1 MNLPFGV
8 LVVLLRVVAAA
19 AANADDASNAT
30 AAAAAAA
37 SVKMNDGARDICL
50 MTAAAT
56 SDAHVAGGAG
66 SVGEDAHCRRHLY
79 FE

>member
-1 MNLPFGV
+1 MPFGV
-8 LVVLLRVVAAA
+8 LVVLLRVAAA

-30 AAAAAAA
+30 AAAAAA

-56 SDAHVAGGAG
+56 SDAHVRGRGRGLQAASLFRVSLGA
-66 SVGEDAHCRRHLY
+66 DQN
-79 FE
+79 

>member
-1 MNLPFGV
+1 MPFGV
-8 LVVLLRVVAAA
+8 LVVLLRVAAAA

-30 AAAAAAA
+30 AAAAAA

-56 SDAHVAGGAG
+56 SDAHVRGL
-66 SVGEDAHCRRHLY
+66 VGDVDYRRHLY